1 MPVRHIDLPQGRPRD
16 ADDSAEHCIL
26 EIAQGKKQALADLY
40 EQTRSAVYSYA
51 LSILKN
57 RADAEDVLQDTYLQL
72 WQSAGSYRPQG
83 KPLAWM
89 FTIARNLAFMRLRE
103 QKRLAPA
110 EPQDWSEVFAGETP
124 EVCEN
129 RLTLRLL
136 METLSDEERQIV
148 VLHIVAGLRHR
159 EIAALLKRSL
169 PAVLSRYSRAM
180 KKLRNAWEEAEKND
194 KR

>member
-1 MPVRHIDLPQGRPRD
+1 M
-16 ADDSAEHCIL
+16 
-26 EIAQGKKQALADLY
+26 
-40 EQTRSAVYSYA
+40 
-51 LSILKN
+51 
-57 RADAEDVLQDTYLQL
+57 
-72 WQSAGSYRPQG
+72 
-83 KPLAWM
+83 
-89 FTIARNLAFMRLRE
+89 
-103 QKRLAPA
+103 
-110 EPQDWSEVFAGETP
+110 FAGETP